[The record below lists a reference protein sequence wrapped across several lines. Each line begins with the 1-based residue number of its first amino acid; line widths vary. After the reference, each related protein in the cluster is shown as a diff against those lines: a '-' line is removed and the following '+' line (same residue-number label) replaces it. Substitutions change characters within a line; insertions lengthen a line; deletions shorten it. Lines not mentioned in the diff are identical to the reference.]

1 MIKTHD
7 RQGILDFFK
16 ELGMEIRTTQ
26 FKGYYKDMICYP
38 IADYTGVIHMYE
50 IANLENEKLYK
61 LIRYVDRFDD
71 HGCYWLSDKDKAN
84 IVKIPYGKVVEKDCI
99 SIVDNYTYNF
109 KQAKLRHKKLKI
121 ERICR
126 EEDRCQD

>member
-7 RQGILDFFK
+7 RQGIVDYFK
-16 ELGMEIRTTQ
+16 ELGMEIRTTSY
-26 FKGYYKDMICYP
+26 KGWYKDMICYP
-38 IADYTGVIHMYE
+38 IADYTGTIHLYE

-61 LIRYVDRFDD
+61 LIRNVERFDD
-71 HGCYWLSDKDKAN
+71 QGCYWLTAKDKAN
-84 IVKIPYGKVVEKDCI
+84 AVKIPYGKVLEKDCI

-109 KQAKLRHKKLKI
+109 KQAKMRHKKLKI

-126 EEDRCQD
+126 EEDRC

>member
-7 RQGILDFFK
+7 RQGIINYFK
-16 ELGMEIRTTQ
+16 ELGMEVRSTE
-26 FKGYYKDMICYP
+26 FKGWYKDMICYP
-38 IADYTGVIHMYE
+38 IVDYHGSIHLYE

-61 LIRYVDRFDD
+61 LIRTIERFDD
-71 HGCYWLSDKDKAN
+71 HGCYWLTEKDLSN
-84 IVKIPYGKVVEKDCI
+84 VVKIPYGKVVEKDCI

-109 KQAKLRHKKLKI
+109 KQAKMRHKKLKI

-126 EEDRCQD
+126 EEDRC

>member
-7 RQGILDFFK
+7 RQGILDYFK
-16 ELGMEIRTTQ
+16 ELGMEIRSTS
-26 FKGYYKDMICYP
+26 FKGWYLDMICYP
-38 IADYTGVIHMYE
+38 ITDYNGALHLYE

-61 LIRYVDRFDD
+61 LVRTVERFDD
-71 HGCYWLSDKDKAN
+71 HGCYWLTEKDKENA
-84 IVKIPYGKVVEKDCI
+84 VKIPYGKVVEKDCI

-109 KQAKLRHKKLKI
+109 KQARIRHKKLKI

-126 EEDRCQD
+126 EEDRC

>member
-7 RQGILDFFK
+7 RQGILNYFK
-16 ELGMEIRTTQ
+16 ELGMEVRSTE
-26 FKGYYKDMICYP
+26 FKGWYKDMICYP
-38 IADYTGVIHMYE
+38 IVDNHGAIHLYE

-61 LIRYVDRFDD
+61 LIRTIERFDD
-71 HGCYWLSDKDKAN
+71 HGCYWLTEKDLSN
-84 IVKIPYGKVVEKDCI
+84 VVKIPYGKVVEKDCI

-109 KQAKLRHKKLKI
+109 KQAKMRHKKLKI

-126 EEDRCQD
+126 EEDRC